1 MTLDEQVVGE
11 AVNPA
16 FVFIAAGRVRCISEG
31 RDSRLDRE
39 EMEKLFLPIA

>member
-16 FVFIAAGRVRCISEG
+16 FVLIAAGLVPGVSEG

-39 EMEKLFLPIA
+39 EMEKLFLSIA